1 MSSIL
6 ITGANKGIGFSLAK
20 VLGQKGNQVLIGAR
34 NEQRGNDAVQQLA
47 KENVK
52 SVYIHIDLDDINSL
66 ESAAESIEKN
76 YGDLSMLINNA
87 GISGDMSARPD
98 NTDLAQL
105 RETMQSNFFGP
116 YVLTKALI
124 PTLKKNNGRIIDIT
138 IPTGG
143 NEFFNP
149 LAYKTSKAALN
160 SMTESLSAYFK
171 KNNLSIRIMSIH
183 LGPTTTDLNENT
195 IAEGFSLPD
204 DVAGKIVKILT
215 DGKEHQ
221 GDFVEVN
228 KELFK
233 NPLLKK

>member
-6 ITGANKGIGFSLAK
+6 ITGANKGIGFALAK
-20 VLGQKGNQVLIGAR
+20 VLSQHGNRVLIGAR

-52 SVYIHIDLDDINSL
+52 SVYIHIDLDDIDSL
-66 ESAAESIEKN
+66 ENAAESVEKN

-87 GISGDMSARPD
+87 GISGDMSQRPD

-105 RETMQSNFFGP
+105 QETMQSNFFGP
-116 YVLTKALI
+116 YALTKALI
-124 PTLKKNNGRIIDIT
+124 PTLKKNNGRIVDIT
-138 IPTGG
+138 IPAGG

-160 SMTESLSAYFK
+160 SMTESLAAYFK
-171 KNNLSIRIMSIH
+171 KNNLPVRIMSIH
-183 LGPTTTDLNENT
+183 PGPTTTDLNGNT
-195 IAEGFSLPD
+195 IAKGFNSPS
-204 DVAGKIVKILT
+204 DVADKIVKVLT

-228 KELFK
+228 KELFEK
-233 NPLLKK
+233 PSA

>member
-1 MSSIL
+1 MSTIL
-6 ITGANKGIGFSLAK
+6 ITGANKGIGFALAK
-20 VLGQKGNQVLIGAR
+20 VLAQHGNQVLIGAR

-66 ESAAESIEKN
+66 ENAIESVEKN
-76 YGDLSMLINNA
+76 YGDLSILVNNA
-87 GISGDMSARPD
+87 GISGDMSQRPD
-98 NTDLAQL
+98 NTDLSQL

-116 YVLTKALI
+116 YALTKALI
-124 PTLKKNNGRIIDIT
+124 PTLKKNNGRIVNIT
-138 IPTGG
+138 IPAGG

-160 SMTESLSAYFK
+160 SMTESLAAYFK
-171 KNNLSIRIMSIH
+171 KNNLPVRIMSIH
-183 LGPTTTDLNENT
+183 PGPTTTDLNGNAAT
-195 IAEGFSLPD
+195 KGFSSPG

-221 GDFVEVN
+221 GDFIEVN

-233 NPLLKK
+233 KPSV